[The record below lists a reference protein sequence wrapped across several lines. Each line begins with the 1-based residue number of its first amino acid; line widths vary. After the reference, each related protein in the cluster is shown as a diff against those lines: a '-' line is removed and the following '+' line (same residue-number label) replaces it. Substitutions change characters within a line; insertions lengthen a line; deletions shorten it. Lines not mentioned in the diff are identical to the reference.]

1 MSQPGRR
8 DLEREL
14 EAYEE
19 QLEREYQTYEE
30 DLDRVYARQGAG
42 AGGARSDANL
52 DPEPSMADDFI
63 DQLLPERVD
72 WRRLVREHP
81 WPAVG
86 LAAVGAYFLG
96 RSRGS
101 AVIAA
106 LSAFAANA
114 VADGVNEALGEDV
127 L

>member
-1 MSQPGRR
+1 MTQPGRR
-8 DLEREL
+8 DLERDL

-19 QLEREYQTYEE
+19 QLEREYQAYEE
-30 DLDRVYARQGAG
+30 DLARVYARQGAG
-42 AGGARSDANL
+42 AAEDEDAR
-52 DPEPSMADDFI
+52 EPSMADDLI

-72 WRRLVREHP
+72 WRRLVGQHP

-86 LAAVGAYFLG
+86 LAALGGYLLG
-96 RSRGS
+96 RSRGT